1 MQDERQNARAD
12 FRRMMKWILLAAVV
26 MVAGALAYLAASGDL
41 TGDMVIATVLG
52 VFVSVLL
59 GSGLMAAAYFSD
71 KSGHDRDVNDAA
83 RDRDPNGCSGL
94 SADRPDERRQAADQG
109 GESEQGSR
117 VENEHFRSPEAA
129 AAEATRWTT
138 VPYLFPIR
146 NRKIPTVERIP
157 HRFHSGRNI
166 FTYVR

>member
-41 TGDMVIATVLG
+41 TGDMVIATGLG

-83 RDRDPNGCSGL
+83 RDRDPNG
-94 SADRPDERRQAADQG
+94 
-109 GESEQGSR
+109 
-117 VENEHFRSPEAA
+117 
-129 AAEATRWTT
+129 
-138 VPYLFPIR
+138 
-146 NRKIPTVERIP
+146 
-157 HRFHSGRNI
+157 
-166 FTYVR
+166 